1 MHILIAGASGL
12 IGKALQD
19 RLRDNHSVTR
29 LVRRAPAGPGEVAW
43 DPARGELDPSVMD
56 QADAVINLSG
66 TSIAGGLWTRSHKE
80 SLYSSRIRSTR
91 TLVEAMRRAGSPP
104 AVFLSQSASGYY
116 GNRGDEVLTEASGSG
131 DLFLSDVCRRW
142 EAEAVRAPEGVRT
155 VLTRTGIVM
164 SRKGGALPKLL
175 LPMRLYAG
183 GPLGSGQQWWP
194 WITMTDEVRA
204 MEHLLT
210 AEVEGPVNLCAPQ
223 PERLQVLL
231 KELGRAL
238 HRPTRFRVPQKVLT
252 VVMGQLA
259 DELLLVSARMD
270 PKVLTASGFR
280 FEAVTAADLAEQVRD
295 RRV

>member
-12 IGKALQD
+12 IGKALQS

-29 LVRRAPAGPGEVAW
+29 LVRRAPAGPDEVAW

-142 EAEAVRAPEGVRT
+142 EAEAVRAPDGVRT

>member
-1 MHILIAGASGL
+1 
-12 IGKALQD
+12 
-19 RLRDNHSVTR
+19 
-29 LVRRAPAGPGEVAW
+29 
-43 DPARGELDPSVMD
+43 
-56 QADAVINLSG
+56 
-66 TSIAGGLWTRSHKE
+66 
-80 SLYSSRIRSTR
+80 
-91 TLVEAMRRAGSPP
+91 
-104 AVFLSQSASGYY
+104 
-116 GNRGDEVLTEASGSG
+116 
-131 DLFLSDVCRRW
+131 
-142 EAEAVRAPEGVRT
+142 

-164 SRKGGALPKLL
+164 SRKGGALPKPL

>member
-12 IGKALQD
+12 IGKALSN
-19 RLRDNHSVTR
+19 RLRDNHTVTR
-29 LVRRAPAGPGEVAW
+29 LVRRAPAGPDEVAW

-223 PERLQVLL
+223 PERLQTLL
-231 KELGRAL
+231 QELGRAL

-252 VVMGQLA
+252 VAMGQLA

-270 PKVLTASGFR
+270 PKVLTSSGFR
-280 FEAVTAADLAEQVRD
+280 FDAVTAADLAEQVRD